1 MQRKRQR
8 GGKSNHDLLKTLLIS
23 PNTSSYDL
31 STILLSTRFEIPFL
45 SVGEPCSVGA
55 SYWALP
61 NELHCRLAPVRRS
74 AETESQDVTNPT
86 PETSKDDA
94 TRKTN
99 AEGSRELLA
108 PALQCQHHRFS
119 WC

>member
-23 PNTSSYDL
+23 PDTSITTY
-31 STILLSTRFEIPFL
+31 LLSFSPRDSRSPL
-45 SVGEPCSVGA
+45 SSVGEPCSAAA
-55 SYWALP
+55 SDWALP

-108 PALQCQHHRFS
+108 PALQCQHHRLS